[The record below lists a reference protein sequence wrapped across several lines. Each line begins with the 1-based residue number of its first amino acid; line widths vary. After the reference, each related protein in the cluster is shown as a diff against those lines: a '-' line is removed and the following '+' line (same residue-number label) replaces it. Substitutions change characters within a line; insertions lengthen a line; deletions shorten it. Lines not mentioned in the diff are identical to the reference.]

1 MRVEN
6 ILEASPVR
14 RYIRGVGGRPGWMF
28 GQRKHLRSRGTR
40 SRGDAPLLEYATP
53 EAHLPIN
60 PNPPWWKTF
69 LVEFLFAGILEATLT
84 VVVLM
89 TVLWLM
95 G

>member
-1 MRVEN
+1 
-6 ILEASPVR
+6 
-14 RYIRGVGGRPGWMF
+14 MF
-28 GQRKHLRSRGTR
+28 GQSKHSRSRQP
-40 SRGDAPLLEYATP
+40 RGREDGPVLEYATP
-53 EAHLPIN
+53 EANLPIN

-69 LVEFLFAGILEATLT
+69 LCEFLFAGILEATLT